1 MNKRAFT
8 LIEILCVVI
17 IISVLSIILI
27 PIFTNYVASSRD
39 SVYKNM
45 VNKVLNA
52 SLDWASDNAEL
63 LPDNDEEI
71 RITLGLLQSDGY
83 ITTDLK
89 NPKTDT
95 LFPSDMKILIK
106 YKASSK
112 ENEKLDYSKYSGNY
126 FFQVDVDSGTEIGE
140 IKDDY
145 NIIELAAT
153 KEEVDAIIYQ
163 DKDGNNLSL
172 KEVSIQIIKNNLN
185 VASIDTSKLGLYYI
199 YYSYKNSDETF
210 IRVFNIADTKLPEIT
225 FPTDDVINVNVSSF
239 DLYNNVTCVD
249 NSGICNLKIIEG
261 ETEFYEALTNQE
273 LGNYVISYQGS
284 DEAGNTVVKKRVI
297 EITS

>member
-1 MNKRAFT
+1 M
-8 LIEILCVVI
+8 EVLCVVI
-17 IISVLSIILI
+17 IISILSIIVI
-27 PIFTNYVASSRD
+27 PIFTNYVTSSKD

-45 VNKVLNA
+45 VNKILNA
-52 SLDWASDNAEL
+52 SLDWAADNALL
-63 LPDNDEEI
+63 LPEEDEEI
-71 RITLGLLQSDGY
+71 KITLGMLQSDGY
-83 ITTDLK
+83 ITTDLR

-112 ENEKLDYSKYSGNY
+112 ENEKLDYSKYNGNY
-126 FFQVDVDSGTEIGE
+126 FFQVDVNSGTEIE
-140 IKDDY
+140 DIKDDY

-172 KEVSIQIIKNNLN
+172 KEVSVQIIKNNLN
-185 VASIDTSKLGLYYI
+185 VATIDTSKLGLYYI

-210 IRVFNIADTKLPEIT
+210 IRVFNVADTKLPEIT
-225 FPTDDVINVNVSSF
+225 FPQDDIVSISVSSF
-239 DLYNNVTCVD
+239 DLYDSVTCVD
-249 NSGICNLKIIEG
+249 NSGVCNLKITEG

-297 EITS
+297 EITD